1 MSNGRSNPSIW
12 DAYER
17 GESPGRSVTFEDN
30 EHFGE
35 SPRAEGASEGLLN
48 VRRRR
53 SSVSNRLAAL
63 GDVGGVNSIRS
74 FARSFQRAAGFPE
87 VIPQRPSFVFAPDQ
101 APIGAHDGL
110 AYGRGEETG
119 TSYGAAGSAPR
130 VSLLRQHLDEA
141 ASSSAHHQHQHQH
154 HHHTTEGAPP
164 REDSPGPGPGPSGE
178 GQPLLGGNRLGRHA
192 STGSFRDRE
201 QKALDGELRR
211 TFSIGSSRGTPNSI
225 FAIPPQLAAPDI
237 VGSYGS
243 FRDYGAISSDGDE
256 DGGYGET
263 SSMSQAAEMWRQ
275 QQLSGNVPDGE
286 TPPILVKEVEQDDG
300 KIVLTVKGQSTLPQT
315 IFNSINVLIGVGL
328 LSLPMGFK
336 YAGWLCGMLTL
347 LGAALVTSYTAK
359 LLAKCMDLD
368 PSLITFSD
376 LAYISFGRNARIAT
390 SILFTLELLAACVAL
405 IVLFAD
411 SMDLLFHGAL
421 SVNQWKILFSII
433 LIPLN
438 FLPLRYLSFTSVIG
452 IICCITIVLIVI
464 VDGLIKPDSP
474 GSLIH
479 PATTYLFPANWLTL
493 PLSFGLLMSPWGG
506 HGVFPNIYRD
516 MRHPHKYTRALKI
529 TFSFTYLLDATAAVA
544 GILMFG
550 DDVLDAITSNILL
563 TSGYP
568 QALTYLLCGVIAI
581 IPLTKVPLNA
591 RPIVATA
598 EVLLGVHQQA
608 ISEGSSAMVGRS
620 AWFRGIM
627 KIVIRV
633 ATILVFLVIS
643 IVFPAF
649 DSIMAFMGSALCFT
663 ICVTLPV
670 AFHLKLFGREIS
682 AMERMGNWALIVVC
696 SLLSLTGTVFAFLPK
711 DMIGAA

>member
-1 MSNGRSNPSIW
+1 M
-12 DAYER
+12 
-17 GESPGRSVTFEDN
+17 F
-30 EHFGE
+30 
-35 SPRAEGASEGLLN
+35 L
-48 VRRRR
+48 
-53 SSVSNRLAAL
+53 
-63 GDVGGVNSIRS
+63 
-74 FARSFQRAAGFPE
+74 
-87 VIPQRPSFVFAPDQ
+87 
-101 APIGAHDGL
+101 
-110 AYGRGEETG
+110 
-119 TSYGAAGSAPR
+119 
-130 VSLLRQHLDEA
+130 LLR
-141 ASSSAHHQHQHQH
+141 S
-154 HHHTTEGAPP
+154 
-164 REDSPGPGPGPSGE
+164 
-178 GQPLLGGNRLGRHA
+178 
-192 STGSFRDRE
+192 
-201 QKALDGELRR
+201 
-211 TFSIGSSRGTPNSI
+211 
-225 FAIPPQLAAPDI
+225 
-237 VGSYGS
+237 
-243 FRDYGAISSDGDE
+243 
-256 DGGYGET
+256 
-263 SSMSQAAEMWRQ
+263 
-275 QQLSGNVPDGE
+275 
-286 TPPILVKEVEQDDG
+286 
-300 KIVLTVKGQSTLPQT
+300 
-315 IFNSINVLIGVGL
+315 VLIGVGL

-438 FLPLRYLSFTSVIG
+438 FLPLRYLSFTSIIG
-452 IICCITIVLIVI
+452 IICCITSTSLVFKPVLNCIAEKLLLTVETVVLIVI
-464 VDGLIKPDSP
+464 VDGLVKPDSP

-516 MRHPHKYTRALKI
+516 MRHPHKYTRALKV
-529 TFSFTYLLDATAAVA
+529 TFSFTYLLDATAAIA
-544 GILMFG
+544 GLLMFG

-563 TSGYP
+563 TAGYP

-608 ISEGSSAMVGRS
+608 ISESSSAMVGRS

-633 ATILVFLVIS
+633 ATVLVFLVIS
-643 IVFPAF
+643 ILFPAF
-649 DSIMAFMGSALCFT
+649 DSIMAFMGASFSFAL
-663 ICVTLPV
+663 
-670 AFHLKLFGREIS
+670 
-682 AMERMGNWALIVVC
+682 W
-696 SLLSLTGTVFAFLPK
+696 SLCKIFFSPPSTSSTF
-711 DMIGAA
+711 D

>member
-1 MSNGRSNPSIW
+1 M
-12 DAYER
+12 
-17 GESPGRSVTFEDN
+17 
-30 EHFGE
+30 
-35 SPRAEGASEGLLN
+35 
-48 VRRRR
+48 
-53 SSVSNRLAAL
+53 SNRLSAL

-74 FARSFQRAAGFPE
+74 FARSFQRAAGFTE

-110 AYGRGEETG
+110 SYGRGEESG
-119 TSYGAAGSAPR
+119 TSYGASAPR
-130 VSLLRQHLDEA
+130 VSLLRQHLE
-141 ASSSAHHQHQHQH
+141 ASSRA
-154 HHHTTEGAPP
+154 EDIGP
-164 REDSPGPGPGPSGE
+164 REASPGPSGE
-178 GQPLLGGNRLGRHA
+178 AQPLLGNHLGLGRH
-192 STGSFRDRE
+192 SSSGSFRDRE

-211 TFSIGSSRGTPNSI
+211 TFSIGSSKGTPSSI

-243 FRDYGAISSDGDE
+243 FRDYGAISSE
-256 DGGYGET
+256 DDDGYGDT

-438 FLPLRYLSFTSVIG
+438 FLPLRYLSFTSIIG

-479 PATTYLFPANWLTL
+479 PAATYLFPANWLTL

-516 MRHPHKYTRALKI
+516 MRHPHKYTRALKV

-563 TSGYP
+563 TAGYP
-568 QALTYLLCGVIAI
+568 QALTYILCAVIAI

-633 ATILVFLVIS
+633 ATVLVFLVIS
-643 IVFPAF
+643 ILFPAF

-682 AMERMGNWALIVVC
+682 AMERMGNWALIIVC
-696 SLLSLTGTVFAFLPK
+696 SLLSVTGTVFAFLPK
-711 DMIGAA
+711 DIIGAA

>member
-1 MSNGRSNPSIW
+1 MSSRQGNPSIW

-17 GESPGRSVTFEDN
+17 GNSPGRHSAITFEDD
-30 EHFGE
+30 EHTGQ
-35 SPRAEGASEGLLN
+35 SLRAEDSDGDLN
-48 VRRRR
+48 RRHRR
-53 SSVSNRLAAL
+53 SSVSNRFAAL

-74 FARSFQRAAGFPE
+74 FARSFQRAAGFAE
-87 VIPQRPSFVFAPDQ
+87 VIPQRPSFVFALDQ
-101 APIGAHDGL
+101 APIGAHDGIP
-110 AYGRGEETG
+110 YDREETD
-119 TSYGAAGSAPR
+119 SSHAASAPR
-130 VSLLRQHLDEA
+130 VSLLRQHLEA
-141 ASSSAHHQHQHQH
+141 S
-154 HHHTTEGAPP
+154 PP
-164 REDSPGPGPGPSGE
+164 NNAGPSAE
-178 GQPLLGGNRLGRHA
+178 TQPLLEQQLGGLGRHG

-201 QKALDGELRR
+201 RKALDSELQRS
-211 TFSIGSSRGTPNSI
+211 FSISSSRGTPTSI
-225 FAIPPQLAAPDI
+225 FAIPPQLATPDI

-243 FRDYGAISSDGDE
+243 FRDYGAMSTEDDDGF
-256 DGGYGET
+256 GER
-263 SSMSQAAEMWRQ
+263 SSMSQAAELWRQ
-275 QQLSGNVPDGE
+275 QQMGGNVPGGE
-286 TPPILVKEVEQDDG
+286 TQPILVKEVEQDDG
-300 KIVLTVKGQSTLPQT
+300 KFVLTVKGQSTLPQT

-336 YAGWLCGMLTL
+336 YAGWLFGMLTL
-347 LGAALVTSYTAK
+347 FGAALVTSYTAK

-368 PSLITFSD
+368 PSIITFSD

-390 SILFTLELLAACVAL
+390 SILFSLELIAACVAL
-405 IVLFAD
+405 IILFAD
-411 SMDLLFHGAL
+411 SMELLFHGVL
-421 SVNQWKILFSII
+421 SVNQWKILFSIV

-452 IICCITIVLIVI
+452 IMCCITIVLIVI

-479 PATTYLFPANWLTL
+479 PAVTYLFPANWLTL

-529 TFSFTYLLDATAAVA
+529 TFSFTYLLDTTAAVA
-544 GILMFG
+544 GLLMFG
-550 DDVLDAITSNILL
+550 DDVLDAITSNIFL
-563 TSGYP
+563 TAGYP
-568 QALTYLLCGVIAI
+568 RALTFLLCGVIAI

-591 RPIVATA
+591 RPIVATL

-608 ISEGSSAMVGRS
+608 ISETSSAMVGRS
-620 AWFRGIM
+620 AYFRGIM

-633 ATILVFLVIS
+633 ATILMLLVIA

-682 AMERMGNWALIVVC
+682 ATERIFNWVLMLFC
-696 SLLSLTGTVFAFLPK
+696 FSLSVIGTVFAFLPK
-711 DMIGAA
+711 ELIGAA